1 MAEMRGAAIL
11 MALVSIVVGGCG
23 RAPAPI
29 PATPAASKS
38 PPPAASTPAKDTAAT
53 TPPVA
58 AKTSEPEPEKPSE
71 TVADENNAGACERLA
86 ILTLD
91 GPLLVDVSVTLDGR
105 PHNAVFDEQVKQVL
119 DAADTDKDGRP
130 TWKELATNEKYL
142 ADGQPN
148 RPPISANQLKT
159 LIERYDENRDGQIQ
173 PREAMSWLGRNT
185 ETSAHA
191 FEVRSTRAYLP
202 NPRASSR
209 VWQLVDT
216 DRSGGLSK
224 EELAAAPARFWS
236 FDADDD
242 RVITMPELASLR
254 EQLEAQ
260 NPEMTYTRP
269 EVDLHAAIYLES
281 EKELDRLESMLGS
294 LVFAAAN
301 HRRHQPGRAD
311 SAFRQTRRELRRLAG
326 KTRARKV
333 SQCRAAPEVG
343 DRLHQPGQSRE
354 TAGNFECAQRAP
366 EVQLIAQAKDHV
378 VLSLGDTRLIVS
390 ARDVAPATAADQSLD
405 RSQIR
410 VMAHDQYDA
419 LFGELDANADGRLGE
434 REIDSCSVRLLAK
447 DANSDGQL
455 GTDEVTYSMI
465 VAFLRGERANEESF
479 YIPGTVATPL
489 TDKPAST
496 WFVRADFN
504 RDGDISRREFLG
516 SLDQFSQLDT
526 NSDGYIGPDEAAAF
540 KTK

>member
-1 MAEMRGAAIL
+1 MRGATIV
-11 MALVSIVVGGCG
+11 MGLVSIVVGGCG
-23 RAPAPI
+23 HALAPI
-29 PATPAASKS
+29 PATPASSKS
-38 PPPAASTPAKDTAAT
+38 PQSVASKPA
-53 TPPVA
+53 
-58 AKTSEPEPEKPSE
+58 EPEPEKPSE
-71 TVADENNAGACERLA
+71 TVADDNKAGACERLA
-86 ILTLD
+86 ILTLG

-119 DAADTDKDGRP
+119 DAADTDKDGRA
-130 TWKELATNEKYL
+130 TWKELATNDNYL

-148 RPPISANQLKT
+148 RPPIGANQLKT
-159 LIERYDENRDGQIQ
+159 LIERYDENRDGQVQ
-173 PREAMSWLGRNT
+173 PREAISWLGRNT

-216 DRSGGLSK
+216 DRSGGVSK

-281 EKELDRLESMLGS
+281 EKELDRLESVLGS
-294 LVFAAAN
+294 LYS
-301 HRRHQPGRAD
+301 P
-311 SAFRQTRRELRRLAG
+311 RQTIGVTSLGEQTELFDSLDVNSDGWLEKQELTEFLKVEPHLKLAIDYTSPASPE
-326 KTRARKV
+326 KPPATLSVRK
-333 SQCRAAPEVG
+333 
-343 DRLHQPGQSRE
+343 
-354 TAGNFECAQRAP
+354 RAP
-366 EVQLIAQAKDHV
+366 EIQLIAQATDHI
-378 VLSLGDTRLIVS
+378 VLSLGGTRLIVS
-390 ARDVAPATAADQSLD
+390 ARDVAPGMAAGQSLD

-434 REIDSCSVRLLAK
+434 REIDSCSERLMAK

-455 GTDEVTYSMI
+455 GTDEVSYSMI
-465 VAFLRGERANEESF
+465 VAFLRGERANEQSF

-540 KTK
+540 KTN